1 MIDDT
6 VKTYQ
11 NRVVNAGREQL
22 LLITYELFL
31 KEIDKS
37 IEAIDNRNEDAYNQN
52 MVKVH
57 KYHRELTDN
66 LDMSYEISRNLLS
79 LYIYIN
85 KLLIKSSIKFDKEP
99 LIEVKKIANILFEGF
114 NQAAQGQNNQ
124 SLIKNSQTLYA
135 GLTYGRGTLNETII
149 DGNRSRGFKA

>member
-11 NRVVNAGREQL
+11 NRIVNAGRGQL

-37 IEAIDNRNEDAYNQN
+37 IEAIDNRNEEAYNQN

-57 KYHRELTDN
+57 KYHRELTDT

-85 KLLIKSSIKFDKEP
+85 KLLIQSSIKFDKEP
-99 LIEVKKIANILFEGF
+99 LMEVKKIANILLEGF
-114 NQAAQGQNNQ
+114 NQAAKGQNTQ

-135 GLTYGRGTLNETII
+135 GLTYGRGTLNETIVE
-149 DGNRSRGFKA
+149 GNKSRGFKA